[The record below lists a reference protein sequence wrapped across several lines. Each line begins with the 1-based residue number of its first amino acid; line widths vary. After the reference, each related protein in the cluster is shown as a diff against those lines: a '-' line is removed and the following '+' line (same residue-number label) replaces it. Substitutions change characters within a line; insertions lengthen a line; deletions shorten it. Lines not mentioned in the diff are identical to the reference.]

1 MTKEQSDEFITGGKC
16 VAKRDAYT
24 LTKKT
29 GKWIAD
35 ERDECR
41 LLTKGKQYTIINK
54 RTRRID
60 VLDDR
65 GDQSTWTFESEDTNY
80 SFPFYT
86 KDELRE
92 VNLEILL
99 DKTSSEH

>member
-24 LTKKT
+24 LTNET
-29 GKWIAD
+29 GKWISD

-41 LLTKGKQYTIINK
+41 LLTMGKQYTIINK
-54 RTRRID
+54 RTRGIE

-65 GDQSTWTFESEDTNY
+65 GYESTWTFESEDTYY

-92 VNLEILL
+92 ERIKTLL
-99 DKTSSEH
+99 NQNKER

>member
-24 LTKKT
+24 LTNKT

-35 ERDECR
+35 ERDENR
-41 LLTKGKQYTIINK
+41 LLTKDKQYNICLKGNRSIK
-54 RTRRID
+54 VI
-60 VLDDR
+60 DDR
-65 GDQSTWTFESEDTNY
+65 GDASVWTFESEDTNY

-92 VNLEILL
+92 ERIKTLL
-99 DKTSSEH
+99 NQNKER

>member
-1 MTKEQSDEFITGGKC
+1 MTKEQSDEFITGVKC

-24 LTKKT
+24 LTNKT

-41 LLTKGKQYTIINK
+41 LLTKGKQYTIIKNRVRSIK
-54 RTRRID
+54 

-65 GDQSTWTFESEDTNY
+65 GDESTWTFESEDTNY

-92 VNLEILL
+92 ERIKTLL
-99 DKTSSEH
+99 SQNKER